1 MLPNNMNKPKLRTY
15 EIMIITGRRITGSF
29 TVKASSLSEADK
41 KSEDRRR
48 KLGAV
53 RYRIA
58 DASSGTR
65 PRHGGVHQR
74 YWDHRA
80 RHGQRIA

>member
-1 MLPNNMNKPKLRTY
+1 MPAKTSIPKLRPF

-41 KSEDRRR
+41 KSEARRR

-58 DASSGTR
+58 DASSKTR